1 MNKKDQIKILLVDDH
16 KVIRDALTSYLKN
29 DSTFNIIGE
38 ASNGND
44 ALEFVKSTKTDV
56 VIMDINIGE
65 PDGIQCTK
73 EIKKI
78 NSEVKIL
85 ALTMFNE
92 SQHIKQM
99 MNAGA
104 SGYLLKNVGVE
115 EVKKAIKNV
124 YEGLIYYSSEVTET
138 VMNSLQEN
146 KASKSSK
153 YITDIPLTNREKE
166 VLQLIIEEFSNHE
179 IADKLFI
186 SSRTVDA
193 HKRNLLEKTNSKNI
207 AGLVVYAI
215 NNKIFDWL

>member
-1 MNKKDQIKILLVDDH
+1 MSTDKKIKIILVDDH
-16 KVIRDALTSYLKN
+16 KVIRDALTSYLNN
-29 DSTFNIIGE
+29 DEEFEIIAE

-44 ALEFVKSTKTDV
+44 AIELARTTVADIF
-56 VIMDINIGE
+56 IMDINMGE

-78 NSEVKIL
+78 NPNIKIL

-115 EVKKAIKNV
+115 EVKTAIKNV
-124 YEGLIYYSSEVTET
+124 YQGNIYYSSEVTET
-138 VMNSLQEN
+138 VMNSLQE
-146 KASKSSK
+146 KKVSTSSK
-153 YITDIPLTNREKE
+153 FITDIPLTEREKE
-166 VLQLIIEEFSNHE
+166 VLQLIIEEFSNKE
-179 IADKLFI
+179 IANKLFI

-215 NNKIFDWL
+215 NNKVFDWL